1 VPANSLIV
9 MQVHYHPTGGDP
21 ETDSDTKWV
30 ARWMDTP
37 PTYSSRFELI
47 GNYKNAVADGKG
59 LLPGP
64 NDTNGVEFLIPAGVA
79 DHSEVMVYTIP
90 QNYPDLL
97 LWGVAN
103 HMHMVGVDMKLEIER
118 ANPLAGEP
126 ATECLLQTP
135 KWDFG
140 WQRLYEYDTTV
151 EEAVTARAGD
161 TLRVTCRYNNT
172 LENFQLLEAL
182 EEQGLTEPVDVGMGS
197 DSLDEMCLGAFSM
210 AYQL

>member
-1 VPANSLIV
+1 MPII
-9 MQVHYHPTGGDP
+9 D
-21 ETDSDTKWV
+21 D
-30 ARWMDTP
+30 
-37 PTYSSRFELI
+37 SRFKASLVDILKDEPA
-47 GNYKNAVADGKG
+47 YKRCKGRDDWENWSYAVAKYY
-59 LLPGP
+59 
-64 NDTNGVEFLIPAGVA
+64 
-79 DHSEVMVYTIP
+79 S
-90 QNYPDLL
+90 
-97 LWGVAN
+97 
-103 HMHMVGVDMKLEIER
+103 LEIER

-182 EEQGLTEPVDVGMGS
+182 EEEGLTEPVDVGMGS
-197 DSLDEMCLGAFSM
+197 NSLDEMCLGAFSM
-210 AYQL
+210 TYQL